1 MAANT
6 VNVVVVRKRDFQVTV
21 NATAGIID
29 STTPVTVKNNPSM
42 LAVGSGVDR
51 LDHLRDV
58 DAAIEVEGA
67 TLVYHADHDMYVTQK
82 LDLNYITG
90 EVDGGTF

>member
-1 MAANT
+1 MTANT
-6 VNVVVVRKRDFQVTV
+6 ISVVVVRKRDVQVTV

-29 STTPVTVKNNPSM
+29 STNPVTVKNNPSM

-58 DAAIEVEGA
+58 DASVEVEGA
-67 TLVYHADHDMYVTQK
+67 TLVYRANNDTYVTKK
-82 LDLNYITG
+82 LDLDNITG